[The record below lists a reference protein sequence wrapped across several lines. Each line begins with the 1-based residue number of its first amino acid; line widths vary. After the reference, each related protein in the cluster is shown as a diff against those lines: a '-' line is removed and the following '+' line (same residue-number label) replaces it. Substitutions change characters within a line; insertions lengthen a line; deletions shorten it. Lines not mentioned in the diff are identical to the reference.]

1 MKDIKQIISE
11 CQNDVILELVQVL
24 GIESTI
30 KLLESFGGS
39 QLYIPQIET
48 LTKNEYRNSMI
59 FTDFI
64 SGMSYRTIANKYE
77 LSEISI
83 RKIVAVRKKNE
94 QNKHGT

>member
-1 MKDIKQIISE
+1 MKDVKQIISE
-11 CQNDVILELVQVL
+11 CQNEAISELVQVL

-30 KLLESFGGS
+30 KLLENFGGS